1 MNSYK
6 DKRKSDKDLEGE
18 EKSNPHNGKNNLH
31 LDNEQKKSKPNSKR
45 NLTSAEFIA
54 LKERGLRVLDEKI
67 KKGLTDSGNGN
78 NNQHLDEEPSDS
90 IPKSKSGLTS
100 TELAILKKVIADG
113 LFSEMKMPMADGSK
127 YQGERY
133 KGQKHGQG
141 ILILPNGE
149 RYEGQFA
156 NDQAHGEGVYTW
168 PDGVRSEGEFREGKP
183 WSVVGYDEHGEIC
196 GLFVDGEVEEVYTN
210 SHRCANQRQYKE
222 LKETNINQ
230 QQEINHE

>member
-1 MNSYK
+1 MDSYK
-6 DKRKSDKDLEGE
+6 DKRISNNELSEV
-18 EKSNPHNGKNNLH
+18 EKSNPKNGNNIESLG
-31 LDNEQKKSKPNSKR
+31 NEQKQPKAKSKSG
-45 NLTSAEFIA
+45 LTSSEFSA

-78 NNQHLDEEPSDS
+78 NNQHLDDEQSGSET
-90 IPKSKSGLTS
+90 KSKSGLTS
-100 TELAILKKVIADG
+100 SELAILKKVIADG

-168 PDGVRSEGEFREGKP
+168 PDGVRSEGEFREGTP
-183 WSVVGYDEHGEIC
+183 WSVVGYDEYGKIC
-196 GLFVDGEVEEVYTN
+196 GLIIDGKFQEVYTD
-210 SHRCANQRQYKE
+210 SHRCATQARYQEEKV
-222 LKETNINQ
+222 TNILTSNRR
-230 QQEINHE
+230 

>member
-1 MNSYK
+1 MASYK
-6 DKRKSDKDLEGE
+6 GKRKSEKDVKESR
-18 EKSNPHNGKNNLH
+18 KSNPENGKNNLH
-31 LDNEQKKSKPNSKR
+31 LD
-45 NLTSAEFIA
+45 
-54 LKERGLRVLDEKI
+54 KEEK
-67 KKGLTDSGNGN
+67 
-78 NNQHLDEEPSDS
+78 ES

-100 TELAILKKVIADG
+100 SELAILKNVIADG

-168 PDGVRSEGEFREGKP
+168 PDGVRSEGEFREGTP

-196 GLFVDGEVEEVYTN
+196 GLIIDGKYQEVYTD
-210 SHRCANQRQYKE
+210 SHRCATQARYQEEKV
-222 LKETNINQ
+222 TNILTSNRR
-230 QQEINHE
+230 

>member
-1 MNSYK
+1 MDSYK
-6 DKRKSDKDLEGE
+6 DKRKSGKDVKES
-18 EKSNPHNGKNNLH
+18 KQSNPDNGNNIEP
-31 LDNEQKKSKPNSKR
+31 LDNEQKQLKAKSKS
-45 NLTSAEFIA
+45 NLTSSEFSA

-78 NNQHLDEEPSDS
+78 NNQHLDDEQGGSKT
-90 IPKSKSGLTS
+90 KSKSGLTS
-100 TELAILKKVIADG
+100 SELAILKKVIADG
-113 LFSEMKMPMADGSK
+113 LFSEMKMPTADGSK

-168 PDGVRSEGEFREGKP
+168 PDGVRSEGEFREGTP
-183 WSVVGYDEHGEIC
+183 WSVVGYDEYGKIC
-196 GLFVDGEVEEVYTN
+196 GLIIDGKFQEVYTD
-210 SHRCANQRQYKE
+210 SHRCATQARYQEEKV
-222 LKETNINQ
+222 TNILTSNRR
-230 QQEINHE
+230 

>member
-1 MNSYK
+1 MDSYK
-6 DKRKSDKDLEGE
+6 DKRKSDKDFKETE
-18 EKSNPHNGKNNLH
+18 ESNPENGENNLH
-31 LDNEQKKSKPNSKR
+31 LDKEEKESIPKSKSG
-45 NLTSAEFIA
+45 LTSSEFSA

-67 KKGLTDSGNGN
+67 KKGLTNPDIWN
-78 NNQHLDEEPSDS
+78 NNQHLDDEQGGSKT
-90 IPKSKSGLTS
+90 KSKSGLTS
-100 TELAILKKVIADG
+100 SELAILKKVIADG

-168 PDGVRSEGEFREGKP
+168 PDGVRSEGEFREGTP

-196 GLFVDGEVEEVYTN
+196 GLIIDGKFQEVYTD
-210 SHRCANQRQYKE
+210 SHRCATQARYQEEKV
-222 LKETNINQ
+222 TNILTSNRR
-230 QQEINHE
+230 

>member
-1 MNSYK
+1 MDSYK
-6 DKRKSDKDLEGE
+6 DKRKSDKDFKETE
-18 EKSNPHNGKNNLH
+18 ESNPENGENNLH

-78 NNQHLDEEPSDS
+78 NNQHLDDEQGGSKT
-90 IPKSKSGLTS
+90 KSKSGLTS
-100 TELAILKKVIADG
+100 SQLAILKKVIADG
-113 LFSEMKMPMADGSK
+113 LFSEMKMPTADGSK

-196 GLFVDGEVEEVYTN
+196 GLIIDGKYQEVYTD
-210 SHRCANQRQYKE
+210 SHRCATQARYQEEKV
-222 LKETNINQ
+222 TNILTSNRR
-230 QQEINHE
+230 

>member
-1 MNSYK
+1 MDSYK
-6 DKRKSDKDLEGE
+6 DKRKSDKDFKETE
-18 EKSNPHNGKNNLH
+18 ESNPENGENNLH
-31 LDNEQKKSKPNSKR
+31 LDKEEKELIPKSKSS
-45 NLTSAEFIA
+45 LTSAEFIA
-54 LKERGLRVLDEKI
+54 LKERGLLVLDEKI

-78 NNQHLDEEPSDS
+78 NNQHLDDEQRGPKT
-90 IPKSKSGLTS
+90 KSKSGLTNS
-100 TELAILKKVIADG
+100 ELAILKKVIADG

-168 PDGVRSEGEFREGKP
+168 PDGVRSEGEFREGTP
-183 WSVVGYDEHGEIC
+183 WSVVGYDEHGKIC
-196 GLFVDGEVEEVYTN
+196 GLIIDGKFQEVYTD
-210 SHRCANQRQYKE
+210 SHRCATQVRYQEENV
-222 LKETNINQ
+222 TNILTSNRR
-230 QQEINHE
+230 

>member
-1 MNSYK
+1 MDSYK
-6 DKRKSDKDLEGE
+6 DKRKSEKDVKESK
-18 EKSNPHNGKNNLH
+18 KSNPENGENNLH
-31 LDNEQKKSKPNSKR
+31 LDNEQKESKPNSKR
-45 NLTSAEFIA
+45 NLTSVEFSA

-67 KKGLTDSGNGN
+67 KKGLTDPDIGN
-78 NNQHLDEEPSDS
+78 NNQHLDDEQGGSKT
-90 IPKSKSGLTS
+90 KSKSGLTS
-100 TELAILKKVIADG
+100 SELAILKKVIADG
-113 LFSEMKMPMADGSK
+113 LFSEMKMPTADGSK

-168 PDGVRSEGEFREGKP
+168 PDGVRSEGEFREGTP

-196 GLFVDGEVEEVYTN
+196 GLIIDGKFQEVYTD
-210 SHRCANQRQYKE
+210 SHRCATQARYQEEKV
-222 LKETNINQ
+222 TNILTSNRR
-230 QQEINHE
+230 

>member
-1 MNSYK
+1 MESYK
-6 DKRKSDKDLEGE
+6 GKRKSEKDVKESR
-18 EKSNPHNGKNNLH
+18 KSNPENVKNNLH
-31 LDNEQKKSKPNSKR
+31 LDNEQKESKMKSTS
-45 NLTSAEFIA
+45 NLTSSELSA
-54 LKERGLRVLDEKI
+54 LKECGLRVLDEKI

-78 NNQHLDEEPSDS
+78 SNQHLDDEQGGSKT
-90 IPKSKSGLTS
+90 KSKSGLTS
-100 TELAILKKVIADG
+100 SELVILKKVIADG

-168 PDGVRSEGEFREGKP
+168 PDGVRSEGEFREGTP
-183 WSVVGYDEHGEIC
+183 WSVVGYDEHGKIC
-196 GLFVDGEVEEVYTN
+196 GLIIDGKYQEVYTD
-210 SHRCANQRQYKE
+210 SHRCATQAIYQEEKV
-222 LKETNINQ
+222 TNILTSNRR
-230 QQEINHE
+230 

>member
-1 MNSYK
+1 MLFRST
-6 DKRKSDKDLEGE
+6 
-18 EKSNPHNGKNNLH
+18 NPDIGNNNLH
-31 LDNEQKKSKPNSKR
+31 LHKEKKESKPKSKSG
-45 NLTSAEFIA
+45 LTSSEFSA

-78 NNQHLDEEPSDS
+78 NNQHLDDEQRGSKT
-90 IPKSKSGLTS
+90 KSKSGLTS
-100 TELAILKKVIADG
+100 SELAILKKVIADG

-168 PDGVRSEGEFREGKP
+168 PDGVRSEGEFREGTP
-183 WSVVGYDEHGEIC
+183 WSVVGYDEHGKIC
-196 GLFVDGEVEEVYTN
+196 GLIIDGKFQEVYTD
-210 SHRCANQRQYKE
+210 SHRCATQARYQEEKV
-222 LKETNINQ
+222 TNILTSNRR
-230 QQEINHE
+230 

>member
-1 MNSYK
+1 MESYK
-6 DKRKSDKDLEGE
+6 DKRKSEKDVKESK
-18 EKSNPHNGKNNLH
+18 KSNPENGKNNLH
-31 LDNEQKKSKPNSKR
+31 LDKEEKESIPKSKSG
-45 NLTSAEFIA
+45 LTSSEFSA

-78 NNQHLDEEPSDS
+78 NNQHLDDEQMESET
-90 IPKSKSGLTS
+90 KSKSGLTS
-100 TELAILKKVIADG
+100 SELAILKKVIADG

-183 WSVVGYDEHGEIC
+183 WSVVGYDEHGKIC
-196 GLFVDGEVEEVYTN
+196 GLIIDGKYQEVYTD
-210 SHRCANQRQYKE
+210 SHRCATQARYQEEKV
-222 LKETNINQ
+222 TNILTSNRR
-230 QQEINHE
+230 

>member
-1 MNSYK
+1 MDSYK
-6 DKRKSDKDLEGE
+6 DKRKSEKDVKESR
-18 EKSNPHNGKNNLH
+18 KSNPENGKNNLH
-31 LDNEQKKSKPNSKR
+31 LDKEEKESKPNSKW

-78 NNQHLDEEPSDS
+78 NNQHLDDEQGGSKT
-90 IPKSKSGLTS
+90 KSKSGLTS
-100 TELAILKKVIADG
+100 SELAILKKVIADG
-113 LFSEMKMPMADGSK
+113 LFSEMKIPMADGSK

-168 PDGVRSEGEFREGKP
+168 PDGVRSEGEFREGTP

-196 GLFVDGEVEEVYTN
+196 GLIIDGKFQEVYTD
-210 SHRCANQRQYKE
+210 SHRCATQTRYQEEKV
-222 LKETNINQ
+222 TNILTSNRR
-230 QQEINHE
+230 

>member
-1 MNSYK
+1 MESYK
-6 DKRKSDKDLEGE
+6 DKGKSEKDVKESR
-18 EKSNPHNGKNNLH
+18 KSNPENGKNNLH
-31 LDNEQKKSKPNSKR
+31 LDKEQKQPKAKSKSG
-45 NLTSAEFIA
+45 LTSSEFSA

-67 KKGLTDSGNGN
+67 KKGLTDPDNGN
-78 NNQHLDEEPSDS
+78 NIQHLNDEPRESKT
-90 IPKSKSGLTS
+90 KSKSGLTS
-100 TELAILKKVIADG
+100 SELAILKKVIADG

-168 PDGVRSEGEFREGKP
+168 PDGVRSEGEFREGTP
-183 WSVVGYDEHGEIC
+183 WSVVGYDEYGKIC
-196 GLFVDGEVEEVYTN
+196 GLIIDGKFQEVYTD
-210 SHRCANQRQYKE
+210 SHRCATQARYQEEKV
-222 LKETNINQ
+222 TNI
-230 QQEINHE
+230 

>member
-1 MNSYK
+1 MDSYK
-6 DKRKSDKDLEGE
+6 DKRKSDKDFKETEESNSENGE
-18 EKSNPHNGKNNLH
+18 NNLH
-31 LDNEQKKSKPNSKR
+31 LDKEEKESIPKSKSS
-45 NLTSAEFIA
+45 LTSAEFSA

-78 NNQHLDEEPSDS
+78 NNQHLDDEQSGS
-90 IPKSKSGLTS
+90 KTKSKSGLTS
-100 TELAILKKVIADG
+100 SELAILKKVIADG
-113 LFSEMKMPMADGSK
+113 LFSEMKVPTADGSK

-168 PDGVRSEGEFREGKP
+168 PDGVRSEGEFREGTP
-183 WSVVGYDEHGEIC
+183 WSVVGYDEHGKIC
-196 GLFVDGEVEEVYTN
+196 GLIIDGKYQEVYTD
-210 SHRCANQRQYKE
+210 SHRCATQTRYQEEKG
-222 LKETNINQ
+222 TNILTSNRR
-230 QQEINHE
+230 